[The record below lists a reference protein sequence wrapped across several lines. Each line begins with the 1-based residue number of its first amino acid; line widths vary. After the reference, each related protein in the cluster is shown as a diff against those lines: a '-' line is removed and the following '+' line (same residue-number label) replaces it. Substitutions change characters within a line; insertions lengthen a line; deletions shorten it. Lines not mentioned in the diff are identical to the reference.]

1 MFTESTT
8 PRYFQIIAPSLLLT
22 TTESPGG
29 ASYTMPLQRLSTR
42 KKIGICARNSRTRK
56 MDYMCREISSLLN
69 YQPWEMGRGDYIPD
83 TVFQEYPGIPEL
95 WEIIFG
101 QKSPM
106 FLSLL
111 LTLLIAS
118 VYWTGQSRT
127 RCHLSPHRPGHSGKS
142 LYMQSIPFLTL

>member
-22 TTESPGG
+22 THRIPGG
-29 ASYTMPLQRLSTR
+29 SNLHMSLQRLSTR
-42 KKIGICARNSRTRK
+42 KKIGICPRNSLTRK
-56 MDYMCREISSLLN
+56 VDYTCREMSSLLN

-127 RCHLSPHRPGHSGKS
+127 RFHLSPHRPGHSGKS
-142 LYMQSIPFLTL
+142 LYRQSTPFLTL